1 MKHFRTL
8 KEVCNELRISRRAI
22 QGYEARNLIAPTSRN
37 KYGHLL
43 YDDEMIKRIAFIRFN
58 QKIGFSIDDISRFI
72 DSPFEETRQ
81 LLSRQADILR
91 CEKAVLENRLNQ
103 IERLEQLNTR
113 EECLNTVLKI
123 IKEENSK

>member
-22 QGYEARNLIAPTSRN
+22 QGYEARNLIAPVSRN

-43 YDDEMIKRIAFIRFN
+43 YDEEMLKRIAFIRFN
-58 QKIGFSIDDISRFI
+58 QKIGFSIDDISNFI
-72 DSPFEETRQ
+72 DGSYEETRKQ
-81 LLSRQADILR
+81 FSKQADILR

-103 IERLEQLNTR
+103 IKRLEQLSSR
-113 EECLNTVLKI
+113 DECLDAVLKI